1 MCVIYSTCFS
11 TSLLSDKQHVLRVCG
26 YTNVLFCNGHT
37 SPEEVWR
44 YPVYSSQPL
53 ECLKSLAIWVV
64 VLCEASIAD
73 VFQYKWSLTILDE
86 GVVVCVWG
94 CANLQHVMGVWSR
107 FVTLTTC
114 VCLSNSVTSFK
125 VSTCKD
131 TRHKWLC
138 VWCRVRAF
146 TLRLLQVKYDIR

>member
-1 MCVIYSTCFS
+1 MYCESVGILMFYSVTGTRPPKKFGVIRYTVHSPS
-11 TSLLSDKQHVLRVCG
+11 SVALSGIQFTAPRV
-26 YTNVLFCNGHT
+26 
-37 SPEEVWR
+37 SR

-131 TRHKWLC
+131 TRHK
-138 VWCRVRAF
+138 
-146 TLRLLQVKYDIR
+146 